1 MVACVVS
8 SCTWRRGWDSNPRT
22 LAGCR
27 ISSAVHSS
35 TLPPLPSGP
44 TYHIQPADERQRHP
58 LQGLRARSTY
68 AHGHVG
74 VNRGLQVFLWYNPQM
89 AILVGILVII
99 PTVFFVTSVLRF
111 TRTPPSNLVGGLL
124 ALLGL
129 VIVGLEVLLI
139 IRIL

>member
-1 MVACVVS
+1 M
-8 SCTWRRGWDSNPRT
+8 
-22 LAGCR
+22 
-27 ISSAVHSS
+27 
-35 TLPPLPSGP
+35 
-44 TYHIQPADERQRHP
+44 Y
-58 LQGLRARSTY
+58 
-68 AHGHVG
+68 
-74 VNRGLQVFLWYNPQM
+74 LWYNPQV
-89 AILVGILVII
+89 AIFVGILAII